1 MPNVLVQTYASH
13 ANIAWKRTWALWKG
27 RPESMTGVL
36 NEQCSHFSARQ
47 LHILSVRLC
56 SKPDL
61 LACCLFPSYSLLLS
75 PHPST
80 HLYIVTCMHP
90 SVVSRAFPTFLCQCT
105 HFCFST
111 WSGRGWW
118 ATCFG
123 FKIRVQAVSVKLNY
137 IPGGIPV
144 LWEQDTNKPW

>member
-1 MPNVLVQTYASH
+1 
-13 ANIAWKRTWALWKG
+13 
-27 RPESMTGVL
+27 MTGVL

-80 HLYIVTCMHP
+80 HLYIVICMHL
-90 SVVSRAFPTFLCQCT
+90 SVSPEHSLHSSVNTHISVSLLEVDGGGGPHVLGLRLE
-105 HFCFST
+105 
-111 WSGRGWW
+111 
-118 ATCFG
+118 
-123 FKIRVQAVSVKLNY
+123 FKLSALN
-137 IPGGIPV
+137 
-144 LWEQDTNKPW
+144 